1 MIRSTHNRTSL
12 LSFRRRLAVGVVVA
26 GGLLGATAVGNAD
39 AAPRSKSEVVAAE
52 ASRALDSLASWKATQ
67 NPADYVR
74 FVQAREL
81 AAVTTANDLEID
93 PDQLRD
99 EWAATSDDKQEA
111 VLSALSQ
118 LGVPYRT
125 YKSKAGVG
133 FDCSGLTIWAFDQA
147 GLDIPRSSR
156 DQFRAAVEIDHDQ
169 AEAGDLVYYPGHIA
183 IYLGADIMVHS
194 PNSGSHVEAAHIPTK
209 RSLRFGDLA
218 DPAAKAQAQAAAAS
232 GAERLG
238 TALVDGATSVT
249 Q

>member
-12 LSFRRRLAVGVVVA
+12 LSICRRLTVGAVVV
-26 GGLLGATAVGNAD
+26 GGMLGVTAIGNAD
-39 AAPRSKSEVVAAE
+39 AAPRSKSEVVATE
-52 ASRALDSLASWKATQ
+52 AVRALDSLASWRATQ

-81 AAVTTANDLEID
+81 AAAITAQELEID
-93 PDQLRD
+93 ADQLRD

-111 VLSALSQ
+111 VLSALTQ

-147 GLDIPRSSR
+147 GLEIPRSSR
-156 DQFRAAVEIDHDQ
+156 DQFRAAVEIDHDE

-209 RSLRFGDLA
+209 RSLRFADLA
-218 DPAAKAQAQAAAAS
+218 DPAAKAQAEAAATSA
-232 GAERLG
+232 AERSG